1 MTYTAEGYLHPI
13 GETAR
18 QLGVSI
24 DTIRRWE
31 ADGKLAAVR
40 TLGGQ
45 RRFAQ
50 SEIDRVLRGEPVA
63 TPDKAPA
70 A

>member
-1 MTYTAEGYLHPI
+1 MTYTDEGYLHPI

-18 QLGVSI
+18 QLGVSL
-24 DTIRRWE
+24 DTIRRWHRE
-31 ADGKLAAVR
+31 GKIAATR
-40 TLGGQ
+40 TVGGQ

-50 SEIDRVLRGEPVA
+50 SEIDRLLSDSQTE
-63 TPDKAPA
+63 PA